1 MKKEL
6 LFLLTTSSLF
16 AGQVGFEE
24 VLEKTLQNNKEL
36 KAKKLDIE
44 TSKVNY
50 RNARG
55 YELGN
60 LTFNENIA
68 NSNNPL
74 NAFGMKLM
82 SREATF
88 RDFGFSEFLTPLG
101 GALSLADDATVGNFN
116 PASMAGL
123 LDTAPNDLNHPDART
138 NFETKLIYELPI
150 FTGFKLQ
157 NAKEMSKIQVKANE
171 AKYNHDE
178 KQLQI
183 EVLKAYNGAV
193 AAKYFIT
200 ASKKV
205 KEASSSFVYLATEMF
220 KEGYTTNIDIQQA
233 EVFDMKV
240 NSMILDSQNHYA
252 LALAYLKFLAND
264 ESIDGVND
272 FKSINQN
279 NQTLLE
285 LQEKALQNRDDL
297 KWMEHNTQTMA
308 SKVEFE
314 KSANYP
320 MIGSHFEYGY
330 NDNQLNNI
338 NGNKDYYTLAVG
350 LEYKIFDGLTTSSN
364 IEKAK
369 IDYAKTKH
377 YLEYMKDGLKL
388 GVEKSYLTCKSK
400 ASVLNEK
407 IKAQDLA
414 ADIVEKSKEMYK
426 NQLMSMND
434 LLLQSANEQKA
445 ITDVIMAKYEL
456 ALALAELQLSI
467 GNDLK

>member
-1 MKKEL
+1 LKKEL
-6 LFLLTTSSLF
+6 LFLLTTSSLI

-24 VLEKTLQNNKEL
+24 VLEKTLTNNKEL
-36 KAKKLDIE
+36 KAKKLDID
-44 TSKVNY
+44 TSKANY

-74 NAFGMKLM
+74 NVFGMKLM

-101 GALSLADDATVGNFN
+101 GALATADDGTVGNFN

-123 LDTAPNDLNHPDART
+123 LDTAPNDLNNPESRT
-138 NFETKLIYELPI
+138 NYETKLTYELPI

-157 NAKEMSKIQVKANE
+157 NAKEMSKLQIKASE
-171 AKYNHDE
+171 AKYNFDE
-178 KQLQI
+178 KQLQL

-193 AAKYFIT
+193 AAKYFIKAT
-200 ASKKV
+200 EKV
-205 KEASSSFVYLATEMF
+205 KETTTSFIYLASEMF

-233 EVFDMKV
+233 QVYDMKV
-240 NSMILDSQNHYA
+240 NTMIMESKNQYS

-264 ESIDGVND
+264 DTIDGVTE
-272 FKSINQN
+272 FKTINSN
-279 NQTLLE
+279 YAE
-285 LQEKALQNRDDL
+285 LKSLQDLALVNRDDL
-297 KWMEHNTQTMA
+297 QWMEQNTKTMA
-308 SKVEFE
+308 AKVEFE

-338 NGNKDYYTLAVG
+338 SGSKDYYTLAVG

-388 GVEKSYLTCKSK
+388 GVEKAYLNCKTKQSI
-400 ASVLNEK
+400 LDEK
-407 IKAQDLA
+407 LKAQSLA
-414 ADIVEKSKEMYK
+414 SDIVEKSKEMYK

-434 LLLQSANEQKA
+434 LLLQNANEQKA
-445 ITDVIMAKYEL
+445 ITDVILAKYEL
-456 ALALAELQLSI
+456 TIALAELQLSI

>member
-36 KAKKLDIE
+36 KAKKLDID
-44 TSKVNY
+44 TSKVND

-68 NSNNPL
+68 NTNNAL

-88 RDFGFSEFLTPLG
+88 GDFGFAEFDMTGATNPLP
-101 GALSLADDATVGNFN
+101 V
-116 PASMAGL
+116 
-123 LDTAPNDLNHPDART
+123 APSALNHPDSRT
-138 NFETKLIYELPI
+138 NYETKLTYELPI

-157 NAKEMSKIQVKANE
+157 SAKEMAKIQVKANE

-193 AAKYFIT
+193 AAKYFID
-200 ASKKV
+200 AANKV
-205 KEASSSFVYLATEMF
+205 KKTSSSFVYLATEMF
-220 KEGYTTNIDIQQA
+220 KEGYTTNIDIKQA

-240 NSMILDSQNHYA
+240 NTMILESKNQFS

-264 ESIDGVND
+264 ESISDVNE
-272 FKSINQN
+272 FKSITTNTESLDKLKERALSN
-279 NQTLLE
+279 RND
-285 LQEKALQNRDDL
+285 LQ
-297 KWMEHNTQTMA
+297 WMELNTKTMA
-308 SKVEFE
+308 TKIDFE

-377 YLEYMKDGLKL
+377 YLEYMKDGIALS
-388 GVEKSYLTCKSK
+388 VEKAHLTCKSK
-400 ASVLNEK
+400 EAILEEK

-414 ADIVEKSKEMYK
+414 SDIVEKSKEMYK
-426 NQLMSMND
+426 NQLISMND
-434 LLLQSANEQKA
+434 LLIQSANEQKA
-445 ITDVIMAKYEL
+445 ITDVIMAKYDV
-456 ALALAELQLSI
+456 ALAYAELQLSI

>member
-6 LFLLTTSSLF
+6 LFLLTTSSLI

-24 VLEKTLQNNKEL
+24 VLEKTLTNNKEL
-36 KAKKLDIE
+36 KAKKLDID
-44 TSKVNY
+44 TSKANY

-60 LTFNENIA
+60 LTFNENVA
-68 NSNNPL
+68 NSNNAM
-74 NAFGMKLM
+74 NVFGMKLA

-88 RDFGFSEFLTPLG
+88 GDFGFSEF
-101 GALSLADDATVGNFN
+101 N
-116 PASMAGL
+116 PALMTTPAGVATL
-123 LDTAPNDLNHPDART
+123 LATKPNDLNNADART
-138 NFETKLIYELPI
+138 NYETKLTYELPI

-157 NAKEMSKIQVKANE
+157 NAKEMSKLQIKASE
-171 AKYNHDE
+171 AKYNFDE
-178 KQLQI
+178 KQLQL

-193 AAKYFIT
+193 AAKYFIKAT
-200 ASKKV
+200 EKV
-205 KEASSSFVYLATEMF
+205 KETTTSFIYLASEMF

-233 EVFDMKV
+233 QVYDMKV
-240 NSMILDSQNHYA
+240 NTMIMESKNQYS

-264 ESIDGVND
+264 DTIDGVIE
-272 FKSINQN
+272 FKTINSN
-279 NQTLLE
+279 YAE
-285 LQEKALQNRDDL
+285 LKSLQDLALVNRDDL
-297 KWMEHNTQTMA
+297 QWMEQNTKTMA
-308 SKVEFE
+308 AKVEFE

-320 MIGSHFEYGY
+320 MIGSHLEYGY

-338 NGNKDYYTLAVG
+338 SGSKDYYTLAVG

-388 GVEKSYLTCKSK
+388 GVEKAYLNCKTKQSI
-400 ASVLNEK
+400 LDEK
-407 IKAQDLA
+407 LKAQSLA
-414 ADIVEKSKEMYK
+414 SDIVEKSKEMYK

-434 LLLQSANEQKA
+434 LLLQNANEQKA
-445 ITDVIMAKYEL
+445 ITDVILAKYEL
-456 ALALAELQLSI
+456 TIALAELQLSI